1 MPLAMLVYGP
11 IADFIKIEWLLI
23 GTGLLMF
30 AESLFMLGS
39 KVLIEAGKP
48 TSKPQLYI
56 LCKKDGWFNEKNCF
70 NTDFYIVNSRFSRML
85 VC

>member
-39 KVLIEAGKP
+39 KVLIEAGN
-48 TSKPQLYI
+48 QLQSLNFI
-56 LCKKDGWFNEKNCF
+56 FCARRMDGLMKNCF